1 SATEQVYTRRRN
13 AYDRGLRPING
24 DGAAQDCRI
33 FAESSFPKP
42 LANHGYGRSAGLIFI
57 IIKYPAG
64 NGIEAEHAHHPC
76 GNAITTDLFRLARS
90 GYSKSCVAEGGD
102 FLERVRLLLPRK
114 IIQGGSAVVGQV

>member
-1 SATEQVYTRRRN
+1 MIEAVFPRWIDYQGDEDFSATEQVHTRRRN
-13 AYDRGLRPING
+13 AYDRSRRTVDC

-64 NGIEAEHAHHPC
+64 NGIEAEHAHHP
-76 GNAITTDLFRLARS
+76 
-90 GYSKSCVAEGGD
+90 
-102 FLERVRLLLPRK
+102 
-114 IIQGGSAVVGQV
+114 